1 MNICLAVFA
10 HVCVS
15 VSFVPAVRL
24 PLPPVWQDS
33 GPRGIGGNS
42 AGPRWS
48 GGGRQAERRLVRVLS
63 HGAAA
68 AAEPSV
74 PREIT
79 RCEAPP
85 TAHKHT
91 CLTFVSCMTG
101 IKKRF
106 PDALCHIVT
115 FRESQRKCSCTCVQ
129 LCALVCVCVFPPSLA
144 RRAHPRARGRP
155 SEGRGAMCHL
165 PDTSTHTITPTWVW
179 ATIWC
184 QDSTT
189 SIKVHSMSSC
199 YCFLLGKW
207 FYALFWS
214 EVWIATWFRNSK

>member
-33 GPRGIGGNS
+33 GPRGIGGDS

-48 GGGRQAERRLVRVLS
+48 GGGRQAERRLVLVLS

-85 TAHKHT
+85 TVHKHT

-101 IKKRF
+101 IKNIF
-106 PDALCHIVT
+106 LM
-115 FRESQRKCSCTCVQ
+115 
-129 LCALVCVCVFPPSLA
+129 LY
-144 RRAHPRARGRP
+144 
-155 SEGRGAMCHL
+155 
-165 PDTSTHTITPTWVW
+165 
-179 ATIWC
+179 AT
-184 QDSTT
+184 
-189 SIKVHSMSSC
+189 
-199 YCFLLGKW
+199 L
-207 FYALFWS
+207 
-214 EVWIATWFRNSK
+214 